1 MSTKTLKYTHYL
13 LKYIWKYLVFWIRN
27 PYLGSIQS
35 RESSFFKSGNAMLET
50 FSKNCAKYHIPT
62 TTYKKCDT

>member
-1 MSTKTLKYTHYL
+1 ME
-13 LKYIWKYLVFWIRN
+13 IVFWIRN